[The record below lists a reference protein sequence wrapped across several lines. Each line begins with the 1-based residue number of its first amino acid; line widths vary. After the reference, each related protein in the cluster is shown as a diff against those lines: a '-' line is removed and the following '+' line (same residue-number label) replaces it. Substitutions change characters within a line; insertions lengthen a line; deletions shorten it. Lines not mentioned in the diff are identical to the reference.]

1 MSKLILLV
9 LIEMSSLSKYLVRTT
24 YYVTL
29 KQRPSLLT
37 QCDEFEIEDVLCLT
51 FPMAMLKVS
60 SSGLACSEL
69 QQHCYVLP
77 WTKHTVKVTFVV
89 LTLGESESLCCT
101 RGTFSSHGFKL
112 GHNFQAENS
121 TNARRH
127 HMEVCLRP
135 KNTCWFFHHLLIIL
149 LRTIGG

>member
-1 MSKLILLV
+1 MYKLILLV
-9 LIEMSSLSKYLVRTT
+9 CLKYLVRTT

-60 SSGLACSEL
+60 SSGLACTEL

-77 WTKHTVKVTFVV
+77 WTVKVTFVV